1 MRSINTGCTHCPSPA
16 DGTSPTRMA
25 FAPCAWLAC
34 APCWAG
40 WSATTFRGT
49 WLVTTPPA
57 PVPAETVTA

>member
-16 DGTSPTRMA
+16 DVD
-25 FAPCAWLAC
+25 FADKDGLRPMCLAC
-34 APCWAG
+34 LRILLG
-40 WSATTFRGT
+40 RLVRHDIRGT